1 MKMVFI
7 RLNNFRKEL
16 KDAVVQTPVELVV
29 SVVFFIAA
37 VVSFSQNQEIDN
49 WLWSFPACFSLVH
62 AVNRSLVRGLY
73 YLSVLSI
80 LAFERWSMEI
90 DSSIYWITL
99 VISQLIV
106 LLSVKQNDN
115 KSFVENALGYAGNL
129 IGAIL
134 LSLLGWLLTWGIYR
148 SVVYIFDLPVA
159 DHFMN
164 YAALTAFFLMAPL
177 LFLMFHARRKEGFKV
192 NAFFGVLI
200 NFIVSPALLIYNLIL
215 YIYILKIVW
224 VWTLPKGGIAYLVLS
239 FAALLGGS
247 KAVQMVLRRRYYD
260 WYYNYFSWWILPAL
274 VLLWI
279 SALQRVGEYG
289 WTEWRVYLMLMVL
302 IVTATTLLFFNSR
315 WRKYKHVVGMAV
327 GMFMLFTY
335 IPGMNAEAWGVR
347 SQENRMRKSIQ
358 FLYIQNGNRWTENTD
373 SLSLKYY
380 KTLQSSVYYVQCFKT
395 QEYMLRHFGFTSEN
409 FFSLIPEKA
418 RNLILG
424 NEEDPVF
431 WLNLCSSQEFNITNF
446 DSLLFVSPYPQ
457 EDNLYYSVTDG
468 YLVVGRKQDTL
479 LQVDLNPLFRE
490 RLVENGIDTTGK
502 LNRQKVE
509 EMKSL
514 FQEYRLGDK
523 KIILDNIR
531 INADKVSIEDVDLR
545 CLLIRKK

>member
-1 MKMVFI
+1 MVFI

-16 KDAVVQTPVELVV
+16 KDAMVQAPVELVV

-49 WLWSFPACFSLVH
+49 WLWAFPACFSLVY
-62 AVNRSLVRGLY
+62 AVNRSIVRWVY

-80 LAFERWSMEI
+80 LAFERWSLEI

-115 KSFVENALGYAGNL
+115 HSFVENALGYAGNL

-148 SVVYIFDLPVA
+148 SVVYIFDLPDA

-177 LFLMFHARRKEGFKV
+177 LFLMFQARRKEGFKV

-200 NFIVSPALLIYNLIL
+200 NFIVSPALLVYNLIL
-215 YIYILKIVW
+215 YIYILKIAW
-224 VWTLPKGGIAYLVLS
+224 IWTLPKGGIAYLVLS
-239 FAALLGGS
+239 FAALLWVS
-247 KAVQMVLRRRYYD
+247 KAVQLVLRRRYYD

-315 WRKYKHVVGMAV
+315 WRKYKGVVWMVV

-358 FLYIQNGNRWTENTD
+358 FLYIQNGNRWTENSD

-380 KTLQSSVYYVQCFKT
+380 KTLQSSVYYVQRFKT
-395 QEYMLRHFGFTSEN
+395 QEYMLRHFGFTADD

-424 NEEDPVF
+424 NEENPVF

-457 EDNLYYSVTDG
+457 GDNLYYSGTDG

-490 RLVENGIDTTGK
+490 RLVENGIDTTGV
-502 LNRQKVE
+502 LDRQRLE
-509 EMKSL
+509 EMKHL
-514 FQEYRLGDK
+514 FQEYRLGEK

-545 CLLIRKK
+545 FLLIRKK